1 MHSVSNKYQQGI
13 ALIQVLII
21 AIILTMLG
29 IFINQSVREQ
39 VGIAGYIQ
47 NNQKSELLL
56 ESAEAELLHALLTNK
71 RYSKQDS
78 ENEIVAN
85 WNFYGEPFNVR
96 KGVEIVLQDLS
107 GLLSINYMNQ
117 AVAARLLEQL
127 GHDEAQVRVFFD
139 SLKDWKDED
148 DLKHLNGA
156 ESNYYQKL
164 GKQIPRNNYLQSYDE
179 VSNVR
184 GGKLLTQEQW
194 QSYFSLGLISRFNPL
209 NAPELL
215 LKSFLNNEIIWQQV
229 IELRN
234 QKQLNMSSFFQ
245 LTGIDEDEAITF
257 TTGRKI
263 KVNIIVKTEK
273 NKISKSFQV
282 ELRPNSTKRPVII
295 SKIKWNEE

>member
-263 KVNIIVKTEK
+263 KVNMVLLLE
-273 NKISKSFQV
+273 
-282 ELRPNSTKRPVII
+282 
-295 SKIKWNEE
+295 